1 MQHLPLIKFAF
12 VAAETAPAT
21 GMGFDAI
28 GPFVNVGIVG
38 IILLCLVFKKFFV
51 PEWVLKDAEA
61 RHQREREEKDT
72 RHAQEMAA
80 KDADITELKK
90 MVADGAKQL
99 NDQVIPAFTRSIDV
113 NREYVELLRTRR
125 LPHEG

>member
-1 MQHLPLIKFAF
+1 MHNPLTKIAY
-12 VAAETAPAT
+12 VAADSIPAS
-21 GMGFDAI
+21 GFDAI
-28 GPFVNVGIVG
+28 EPFVNVGIVG
-38 IILLCLVFKKFFV
+38 IILLCIVFRKFFV

-61 RHQREREEKDT
+61 RHQRELDSKEANHKREID
-72 RHAQEMAA
+72 A
-80 KDADITELKK
+80 KAADIAELKK

-125 LPHEG
+125 LPPQDG

>member
-1 MQHLPLIKFAF
+1 MSIPLIY
-12 VAAETAPAT
+12 VSYIAAASTPAS
-21 GMGFDAI
+21 GFDAI

-38 IILLCLVFKKFFV
+38 IILLCIVFKKFFV
-51 PEWVLKDAEA
+51 PEWVLKDSEA
-61 RHQREREEKDT
+61 RHQREMD
-72 RHAQEMAA
+72 A
-80 KDADITELKK
+80 KEADIVELKK

-125 LPHEG
+125 LPPHEG

>member
-1 MQHLPLIKFAF
+1 MSIPLIKIAYI
-12 VAAETAPAT
+12 ASEHAPAT

-38 IILLCLVFKKFFV
+38 IILLCIVFKKFFV

-61 RHQREREEKDT
+61 RHQREID
-72 RHAQEMAA
+72 A
-80 KDADITELKK
+80 KEADILELKK
-90 MVADGAKQL
+90 MEADGAKQL

-125 LPHEG
+125 LPSSEG